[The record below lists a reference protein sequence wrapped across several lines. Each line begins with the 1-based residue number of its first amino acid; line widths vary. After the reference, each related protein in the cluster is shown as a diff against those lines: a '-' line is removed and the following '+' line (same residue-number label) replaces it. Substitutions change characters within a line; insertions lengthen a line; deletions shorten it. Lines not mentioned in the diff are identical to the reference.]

1 MTLNETLLKLCL
13 KALNDV
19 KIRLCF
25 GSEGEWEEIINQIE
39 EIQKLNNGDFEFKM
53 RNPERIKVVLDEI
66 GNAWRCTPD
75 ARLGQLLINA
85 ATKAEMDLYY
95 MEDEVLA
102 AHTFKL
108 LKESS
113 KEEKING

>member
-25 GSEGEWEEIINQIE
+25 GSEGEWEKIIKQIE

-53 RNPERIKVVLDEI
+53 RNPKRIKVVLDEI

-75 ARLGQLLINA
+75 SRLGQLLINA
-85 ATKAEMDLYY
+85 ASKAGIDLYQI
-95 MEDEVLA
+95 EDEQLA
-102 AHTFKL
+102 ANVFKL
-108 LKESS
+108 LRESS
-113 KEEKING
+113 KMKE